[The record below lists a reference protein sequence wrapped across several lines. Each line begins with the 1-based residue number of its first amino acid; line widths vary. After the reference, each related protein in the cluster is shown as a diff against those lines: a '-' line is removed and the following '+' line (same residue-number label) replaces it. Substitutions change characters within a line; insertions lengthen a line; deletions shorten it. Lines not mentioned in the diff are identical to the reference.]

1 MNNFNEVQARTKEI
15 EANPSID
22 GCKRLIL
29 SVMKLLDSNIDS
41 NDLGLFQLFTDD
53 GRKLA
58 ANAGWFLSDTKIKDH
73 KATYQIFQ
81 RNELNIDFKM
91 FAVQNSSKRVI
102 SWSQAITPNFEDEP
116 FYTDLRIGIDF
127 IVPKSFDRVLVALS
141 NNYVVRILELHG
153 NLTPTYAEIFAKWE
167 SVSDYSNKRFV
178 HTQLWE
184 SFDLQPIN
192 KKFYE
197 GIAERFV
204 SLRQFLT
211 ENDILDKEH
220 ASQFSNRLIG
230 RLVFCWF
237 LRKKNFIEK
246 EFGYFDSTHYS
257 DDTNYYREKLEI
269 LFFDVL
275 NKPVVERTSLDTSTP
290 YLNGGLFEE
299 RVDDLANN
307 KDLRF
312 PKNYFDDFFSFLDSY
327 NFTTDESTSQYQQV
341 AIDPEMLG
349 RIFENLLA
357 EMSDESGEQARKA
370 KGAFYTP
377 REIVDYMC
385 RESLKK
391 YLESC
396 MPSDAN
402 IEQRLVQLI
411 DGSDREFQDQD
422 HNWRRDWKPYKEGLL
437 NALNDLRVLD
447 PACGSGAYPMGML
460 QLLLKVY
467 DRLDPALGKD
477 LHKMKLQVISNNLF
491 GVDIEPMAVEI
502 SRLRAWLSLVVDLEP
517 NMKSVKP
524 LPNLDFRFVCANSLV
539 HLDSSDALVFGED
552 PELGS
557 KLEEIRKQYF
567 TTESVSK
574 KKKYRKTYE
583 SLISGEVSLFGESRR
598 TSQLRSYHPFDS
610 STVSSFFDPGHM
622 FGCSNFHIIIGNP
635 PYVKKEHL
643 NQSVIE
649 ELESSYFEETSGKM
663 KPWSDDL
670 YVHFIFRAFELVSQ
684 EGVVSFITNDSFL
697 GLSSKQRVRK
707 LLIDS
712 GLNQIVNCPPET
724 FAATIYT
731 AVFLALPSRGISES
745 YAARSFG
752 FPEFELTP
760 AKVVR
765 RSFVEALPNSRL
777 VAEEDGLVQSLLG
790 EDKIGKYLSFLDTG
804 IDSGNVREKLF
815 SKSRTEEFSERLI
828 QGRQIAKWIVKW
840 DSPTAKF
847 LYCNPDYVPS
857 DALGVGRGGKESKK
871 KEYWGFRG
879 DIENHKKKERIL
891 VRQTSDSVIAAY
903 HSEKL
908 DGQLYTDNTLFSC
921 FAIEGVPLKYFLAF
935 LNSALYK
942 HVYQYLSAEQ
952 GKTLAQVKIGLLEVL
967 PFRYSPDYEA
977 DVVKMVD
984 SIIDSARSGDI
995 DGVESLQR
1003 ELDQIIFRIMGIGSE
1018 QTKHLLDQD
1027 LESENQI

>member
-1 MNNFNEVQARTKEI
+1 MSNFNEVRARTREI
-15 EANPSID
+15 ELNPSLD

-29 SVMKLLDSNIDS
+29 SVIKLLDSSIDTENLS
-41 NDLGLFQLFTDD
+41 LFELFTDD

-58 ANAGWFLSDTKIKDH
+58 ANASWFISDTKVKDH
-73 KATYQIFQ
+73 KATYQIHQ
-81 RNELNIDFKM
+81 QNQLNIDFKM
-91 FAVQNSSKRVI
+91 FGVQNSSKRVI
-102 SWSQAITPNFEDEP
+102 SWSQALTPNFEDEP
-116 FYTDLRIGIDF
+116 FYEDLPIGIDF

-153 NLTPTYAEIFAKWE
+153 KLTATFEAIFDKWE
-167 SVSDYSNKRFV
+167 SIEDFSNKRYT
-178 HTQLWE
+178 HTLLWE
-184 SFDLQPIN
+184 SFDLHPIN

-204 SLRQFLT
+204 SLRQFLS
-211 ENDILDKEH
+211 ENDILEKDH
-220 ASQFSNRLIG
+220 ASQFANRLIG

-237 LRKKNFIEK
+237 LRKKNFIDKNFE
-246 EFGYFDSTHYS
+246 YFSSTSYS
-257 DDTNYYREKLEI
+257 DDTIYYREKLEV

-275 NKPVVERTSLDTSTP
+275 NKPLKERVSADLSTP

-299 RVDDLANN
+299 RENDLVQN
-307 KDLRF
+307 KKLRF
-312 PKNYFDDFFSFLDSY
+312 PGNYFDDFFAFLDSY

-377 REIVDYMC
+377 RDIVDYMC
-385 RESLKK
+385 RESLKE
-391 YLESC
+391 YLLSC
-396 MPSDAN
+396 MPIDAN
-402 IEQRLVQLI
+402 IKQRLDQLI

-437 NALNDLRVLD
+437 MALNCLRVLD

-460 QLLLKVY
+460 QLLSKVY
-467 DRLDPALGKD
+467 DRLDPTLGKD
-477 LHKMKLQVISNNLF
+477 LHKMKLQIISNNLF

-524 LPNLDFRFVCANSLV
+524 LPNLDFRFVCANSLI

-557 KLEEIRKQYF
+557 KLEEVRKQYF
-567 TTESVSK
+567 STENLSK
-574 KKKYRKTYE
+574 KKKFRKTYE
-583 SLISGEVSLFGESRR
+583 NLITGEVSLFGESRR

-610 STVSSFFDPGHM
+610 SAVSPFFDPEHM
-622 FGCSNFHIIIGNP
+622 FGCSNFQIIIGNP

-649 ELESSYFEETSGKM
+649 ELESSYFEETSGKRR
-663 KPWSDDL
+663 PWSDDL
-670 YVHFIFRAFELVSQ
+670 YVHFIFRAFELVSKD
-684 EGVVSFITNDSFL
+684 GVVSFITNDSFL

-712 GLNQIVNCPPET
+712 GLSQVVNCPPET

-731 AVFLALPSRGISES
+731 AVFLALPSKGILQS
-745 YAARSFG
+745 YQARSFG
-752 FPEFELTP
+752 FPNFELTP
-760 AKVVR
+760 SKIVR
-765 RSFVEALPNSRL
+765 RSFIEALPNSRL
-777 VAEEDGLVQSLLG
+777 VAEEDELVQSLLG
-790 EDKIGKYLSFLDTG
+790 EEKIGKYMSFLDTG

-815 SKSRTEEFSERLI
+815 SKLRTEDFSERLI
-828 QGRQIAKWIVKW
+828 QGRQISKWIVKW
-840 DSPTAKF
+840 DSQTAKF
-847 LYCNPDYVPS
+847 LYCNPNYVPS
-857 DALGVGRGGKESKK
+857 DALGIGRGGKQSNK

-879 DIENHKKKERIL
+879 DIENHRKKERIL

-903 HSEKL
+903 HSEQT

-921 FAIEGVPLKYFLAF
+921 FSIESIPLKYFLGF
-935 LNSALYK
+935 LNSSLY
-942 HVYQYLSAEQ
+942 HYVYQYLSAEQ

-967 PFRYSPDYEA
+967 PFRYSKEN
-977 DVVKMVD
+977 
-984 SIIDSARSGDI
+984 
-995 DGVESLQR
+995 
-1003 ELDQIIFRIMGIGSE
+1003 
-1018 QTKHLLDQD
+1018 
-1027 LESENQI
+1027 ESELVRLVDAIISAAREEKIEDMQKLQNEIDQLVLQIMEIPPGLAHRLETTLDL